1 MLTAAF
7 FFFADQSSVGVV
19 AYIPELFP
27 TRLRVLGS
35 AWAAAAGRIG
45 SALSP
50 IMAGA
55 FMKYNQYSTVWLI
68 FAAIY
73 LIGVV
78 VVWSIGPETKGRSL
92 DEVHGEA

>member
-1 MLTAAF
+1 MERA
-7 FFFADQSSVGVV
+7 SR
-19 AYIPELFP
+19 
-27 TRLRVLGS
+27 TR
-35 AWAAAAGRIG
+35 
-45 SALSP
+45 
-50 IMAGA
+50 
-55 FMKYNQYSTVWLI
+55 FWLI

>member
-1 MLTAAF
+1 
-7 FFFADQSSVGVV
+7 
-19 AYIPELFP
+19 
-27 TRLRVLGS
+27 
-35 AWAAAAGRIG
+35 
-45 SALSP
+45 
-50 IMAGA
+50 MAGA
-55 FMKYNQYSTVWLI
+55 FMKYNQYSMVWLI